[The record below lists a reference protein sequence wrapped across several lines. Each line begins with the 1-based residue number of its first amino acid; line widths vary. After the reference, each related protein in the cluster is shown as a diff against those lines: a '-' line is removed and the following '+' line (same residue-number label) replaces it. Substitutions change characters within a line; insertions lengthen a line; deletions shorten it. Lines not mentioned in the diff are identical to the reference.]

1 MTWAISH
8 TDGEDRAQA
17 IACLILLSMTMLALA
32 LMFISGAG
40 HPGIDFSCFWAAGS
54 LALKDHAAT
63 AYDWGQLRPMLDQMQ
78 PADHAP

>member
-8 TDGEDRAQA
+8 EDGEDRALA
-17 IACLILLSMTMLALA
+17 IACLVVLSITMLALA

-54 LALKDHAAT
+54 MALKGHGAT
-63 AYDWGQLRPMLDQMQ
+63 AYDWDQLRQMLIQMQ
-78 PADHAP
+78 PADHA